1 LRNLAPDALSALET
15 QPLRPWLSKLDSM
28 STEAL
33 EFKGTG
39 YRRQLVR
46 TGNAP
51 RLPGG
56 LSGGRISWLPE
67 DKDALIVDVGCA
79 WGTLLLELNRAGYRN
94 LVGVEGDEEL
104 AAEARE
110 RCNQNGALVRVIHS
124 EATVFFERIRL
135 VADRITLFHVLEHFS
150 PEAGKRLLRAI
161 RLRLHPER
169 GQLVVEVPNVSSV
182 TGMNMQ
188 CSDLT
193 HATAFTEFS
202 MKQLLDE
209 AGFERI
215 SVICNPPP
223 FRFWRIGRD
232 GSGVGWHFN
241 RSMHTLLYRITNSGP
256 RPTCFCPAL
265 LVTAS

>member
-1 LRNLAPDALSALET
+1 MPT
-15 QPLRPWLSKLDSM
+15 QV
-28 STEAL
+28 L
-33 EFKGTG
+33 EFEGNG

-56 LSGGRISWLPE
+56 FSQERRFWLPE

-79 WGTLLLELNRAGYRN
+79 WGTLLLELQNAGYKN
-94 LVGVEGDEEL
+94 LVGVENDEEL

-110 RCNQNGALVRVIHS
+110 RCAGQGADVRVFHS
-124 EATVFFERIRL
+124 DATAFFERTDLIAER
-135 VADRITLFHVLEHFS
+135 VTLFHVLEHF
-150 PEAGKRLLRAI
+150 PPKDGQRLLHAI
-161 RLRLHPER
+161 RRRLHPGR

-202 MKQLLDE
+202 LKQILDE
-209 AGFERI
+209 AGFEHVR
-215 SVICNPPP
+215 VICNRPSL
-223 FRFWRIGRD
+223 RFWRIGRE
-232 GSGVGWHFN
+232 GSGLGWHLN
-241 RSMHTLLYRITNSGP
+241 HAMHAMLYRITNSGP
-256 RPTCFCPAL
+256 RPSCFCPAL